1 MAAKETLEDYL
12 YRECSEVFASWE
24 PELRDEVY
32 ALAFKIANWG
42 GGDDKGRRVTMN
54 SIQLGGMTETQARDI
69 PSDQFKAGLVKWIP
83 FWFSGGEILQVPGF
97 ENGKSLD
104 AYELA
109 LYDEWLA
116 LHGVVP
122 EGKDEGGRN
131 VYPGG
136 ITSGTTSFLNNALS
150 LACQGTVRRLHAHGF
165 CTINGKTFP
174 IFICHDSGC
183 EGIISIPATVRCNP
197 PEALTDFL
205 AYANLL
211 RGTQLEWEWTVD
223 FREE

>member
-12 YRECSEVFASWE
+12 YHECSEVFASWE

-32 ALAFKIANWG
+32 ALSFKVNNWG

-54 SIQLGGMTETQARDI
+54 SIQLWGMTETQARDI

-97 ENGKSLD
+97 ENGQSLD

-122 EGKDEGGRN
+122 EEKDEDGNAYFGKSIGSL
-131 VYPGG
+131 Y
-136 ITSGTTSFLNNALS
+136 TALS
-150 LACQGTVRRLHAHGF
+150 LACQGTVRRLHEHGF

-211 RGTQLEWEWTVD
+211 RGTRLEWEWTVD

>member
-97 ENGKSLD
+97 ENGQSLD

-122 EGKDEGGRN
+122 EEKDEDGNAYFGKSIGSL
-131 VYPGG
+131 Y
-136 ITSGTTSFLNNALS
+136 TALS
-150 LACQGTVRRLHAHGF
+150 LACQGTVRRLHEHGF

-211 RGTQLEWEWTVD
+211 RGTRLEWEWTVD

>member
-12 YRECSEVFASWE
+12 SRECSEVFASWE

-42 GGDDKGRRVTMN
+42 GRDDKDRRVTMN
-54 SIQLGGMTETQARDI
+54 SIQLWGMTETQARDI

-97 ENGKSLD
+97 ENGQSLD

-122 EGKDEGGRN
+122 EEKDEDGNAYFGKSIGSL
-131 VYPGG
+131 Y
-136 ITSGTTSFLNNALS
+136 TALS
-150 LACQGTVRRLHAHGF
+150 LACQGTVRRLHEHGF

-174 IFICHDSGC
+174 IFICHDLGC

-211 RGTQLEWEWTVD
+211 RGTRLEWEWTVD